1 MDEILTN
8 IRTKYNTLSKTQKVI
23 ADFILKNATRI
34 PMFSITELA
43 KACNTSETTVMRF
56 LKKLNYNSYQVFRVK
71 IAQATTEEPST
82 SINDDL
88 NPHDDPET
96 IKQKII
102 GHTLSAINDINVLL
116 PSSILER
123 AITMI
128 RSAKRIMIYGVGASG
143 AIALD
148 AYHKFSSIGLDVRS
162 YPDPHLMNTTCTQA
176 NPNDLMLAISHTGE
190 SLEVNHAVQIAKENG
205 AKIIGLTSFSNSTL
219 AKLSDLYLL
228 SSTNDNKYRSEAMA
242 SRIVQLTIVD
252 ILYTATFMQDEKHY
266 YKALNASRI
275 AVSKNKT

>member
-71 IAQATTEEPST
+71 IAQATTKEPST

-88 NPHDDPET
+88 DPHDDPET

-102 GHTLSAINDINVLL
+102 GHTLSAINDINTLL
-116 PSSILER
+116 PSSILEK
-123 AITMI
+123 AIDMI
-128 RSAKRIMIYGVGASG
+128 RSSERILIYGVGASA
-143 AIALD
+143 AIAMD
-148 AYHKFSSIGLDVRS
+148 AYHKFAGIGLDVR
-162 YPDPHLMNTTCTQA
+162 YFPDPHLMNITCTQSTSK
-176 NPNDLMLAISHTGE
+176 DLMLAISHTGE
-190 SLEVNHAVQIAKENG
+190 SLEVNHVVQTSKENG
-205 AKIIGLTSFSNSTL
+205 AKILSLTSFSNSTL
-219 AKLSDLYLL
+219 AHLSDLYLL
-228 SSTNDNKYRSEAMA
+228 SSTNDNKYHSEAMA

-266 YKALNASRI
+266 YKALNASRV

>member
-176 NPNDLMLAISHTGE
+176 NSNDLMLAISHTGE

>member
-71 IAQATTEEPST
+71 IAQATTKEPST

-88 NPHDDPET
+88 DPHDDPET

-102 GHTLSAINDINVLL
+102 A
-116 PSSILER
+116 E
-123 AITMI
+123 
-128 RSAKRIMIYGVGASG
+128 
-143 AIALD
+143 IALFILHHNVIFT
-148 AYHKFSSIGLDVRS
+148 AF
-162 YPDPHLMNTTCTQA
+162 NTV
-176 NPNDLMLAISHTGE
+176 L
-190 SLEVNHAVQIAKENG
+190 V
-205 AKIIGLTSFSNSTL
+205 
-219 AKLSDLYLL
+219 
-228 SSTNDNKYRSEAMA
+228 DNKLHFFELR
-242 SRIVQLTIVD
+242 RL
-252 ILYTATFMQDEKHY
+252 
-266 YKALNASRI
+266 
-275 AVSKNKT
+275 

>member
-1 MDEILTN
+1 
-8 IRTKYNTLSKTQKVI
+8 
-23 ADFILKNATRI
+23 
-34 PMFSITELA
+34 
-43 KACNTSETTVMRF
+43 
-56 LKKLNYNSYQVFRVK
+56 
-71 IAQATTEEPST
+71 
-82 SINDDL
+82 
-88 NPHDDPET
+88 
-96 IKQKII
+96 
-102 GHTLSAINDINVLL
+102 
-116 PSSILER
+116 
-123 AITMI
+123 
-128 RSAKRIMIYGVGASG
+128 MIYGVGASG